1 MIRCKGCGKENTKY
15 EISCPNCGS
24 SPELTERECANLL
37 KEAEEKIEKNDYICA
52 VDIYKFL
59 AAAGSADG
67 ERELGL
73 VLEKGVLVPRDLDM
87 ATQYFYSA
95 AKRGDALSAFKYSR
109 LVVGNEAVADFWL
122 AYSALMG
129 CKESYPDAFTLYTG
143 YRERTTAAYYCS
155 LLAEEGDTDA
165 IIEMA
170 RRHLYGDGVLQNERM
185 AKWYMD
191 RIERPPLHAIKLHRR
206 LQAVM
211 GKSIRPETPKFVERN
226 KVMERLIA
234 SAKKLGYNQILISL
248 CKLYSQNGSSDSGV
262 FLALL
267 HIEGIEFQQNIEL
280 GISMLEEAMNAGSV
294 LGTKCLG
301 DLYAR
306 GDRVEQDCE
315 KAAKYYRH
323 AANLGGLNECESLG
337 DIFHNGLI
345 TKPDYALAISLYE
358 RGALSGD
365 FGCQRKLKM
374 MQEERERNYVEAT
387 RLERSSPDVAF
398 ALFKKSVDAG
408 YLPAHARIGWYY
420 ERGIG
425 TKADRKAAFYHY
437 KAAYDA
443 GDKRAVESLGRCYA
457 RGIGTAFDFD
467 KASNLLSV
475 AREMGSHSADREL
488 FRIYENKKKHMV
500 RSLYS
505 TAMRLYYNKKY
516 DMAREKL
523 EVCMRLGL
531 GEATYSIGCLYEFGI
546 TTSPDRKIALRF
558 YKKAYEQG
566 YSDPRQYHKQSMLR
580 IWKQS

>member
-1 MIRCKGCGKENTKY
+1 MIRCKGCGKENPKY
-15 EISCPNCGS
+15 EISCPKCGS
-24 SPELTERECANLL
+24 SPELTELECANLL
-37 KEAEEKIEKNDYICA
+37 KEAEEKIQRNDFVSA

-67 ERELGL
+67 ERELGII
-73 VLEKGVLVPRDLDM
+73 LEKGVLVPRDLDM
-87 ATQYFYSA
+87 ATQYYCSA
-95 AKRGDALSAFKYSR
+95 AKRGDAFSAYKYSR
-109 LVVGNEAVADFWL
+109 LVVGNESVADFWL

-143 YRERTTAAYYCS
+143 YRERSTAAYYCS

-206 LQAVM
+206 LQAVT
-211 GKSIRPETPKFVERN
+211 GRSIRPEPPKFTERN
-226 KVMERLIA
+226 KVIERLIA
-234 SAKKLGYNQILISL
+234 TSKRLGYNHILISL
-248 CKLYSQNGSSDSGV
+248 CKTYSQNGSCDSGV

-267 HIEGIEFQQNIEL
+267 HIEGIEFQQNTEL
-280 GISMLEEAMNAGSV
+280 GISMLEEAMRAGSV

-306 GDRVEQDCE
+306 GDHVKQDCR
-315 KAAKYYRH
+315 KATQYYRR
-323 AANLGGLNECESLG
+323 AAELGGLSECESLG
-337 DIFHNGLI
+337 DIFHKGLI
-345 TKPDYALAISLYE
+345 TEPDYALAISLYE
-358 RGALSGD
+358 RGAAAGD
-365 FGCQRKLKM
+365 FSCQRKLKM

-387 RLERSSPDVAF
+387 KLERSSPDVAF
-398 ALFKKSVDAG
+398 TLFKKSVDAG

-425 TKADRKAAFYHY
+425 TKIDRKAAFYHY
-437 KAAYDA
+437 KSAYDA
-443 GDKRAVESLGRCYA
+443 GDKRAVENLGRCYA
-457 RGIGTAFDFD
+457 RGIGTAFDFE
-467 KASNLLSV
+467 KASKLLSV
-475 AREMGSHSADREL
+475 AREMGSHSADKEL
-488 FRIYENKKKHMV
+488 YRIYENKKKHMV

-516 DMAREKL
+516 DLAREKL

-546 TTSPDRKIALRF
+546 TTPPDRKIALRF

-566 YSDPRQYHKQSMLR
+566 YGDPRQYHKQSMLR
-580 IWKQS
+580 IWKQA